1 MKIKTALSILAI
13 ATSLFA
19 FESKYLPGYDIQTK
33 CDQVLHKRAYDT
45 CYSYKWKT
53 PKLAVYKID
62 GEKLKSSSHYSRK
75 GLTFKPDYSI
85 KTRHRSYT
93 RDYSRTGFD
102 RGHLAENGSFN
113 YDKVF
118 QKETFKT
125 SNIAPE
131 KPNLNRGVWARI
143 EKFSRIQ
150 AIRNK
155 SVSVITGVCGTLG
168 HIKNSVNIPRYWY
181 KIIFKPDGQQIA
193 FLAPNTN
200 NIKRDAKMRYF
211 LVPISKIEEQC
222 NLQFVKNN

>member
-1 MKIKTALSILAI
+1 MMVKTALSILAI

-62 GEKLKSSSHYSRK
+62 GERLKVGPHYSRK
-75 GLTFKPDYSI
+75 GLAFKPDYSV
-85 KTRHRSYT
+85 KTRYRSYS
-93 RDYSRTGFD
+93 RDYSHTGFD

-113 YDKVF
+113 YDKVL

-150 AIRNK
+150 AIRNT

-168 HIKNSVNIPRYWY
+168 HIRNGVNIPKYWY
-181 KIIFKPDGQQIA
+181 KIIFKPNGEQVA

-200 NIKRDAKMRYF
+200 SIKRKAKMRDF
-211 LVPISKIEEQC
+211 LTSVSKIEEQC
-222 NLQFVKNN
+222 NVKFTRK